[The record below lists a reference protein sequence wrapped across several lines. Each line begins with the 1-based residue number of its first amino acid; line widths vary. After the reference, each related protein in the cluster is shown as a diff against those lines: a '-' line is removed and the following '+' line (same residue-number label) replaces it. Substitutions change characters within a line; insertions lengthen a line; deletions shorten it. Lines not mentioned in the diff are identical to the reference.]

1 MAEEAPPLPTDKSG
15 NVYVRGPDGTLG
27 TVAPDDLP
35 GVQAAGGAVATARDM
50 QQMQLD
56 SVPTAVKALKV
67 ATGDLGFWASGG
79 KFTPEGA
86 TLSRNIADGGTMGLS
101 DLATKE
107 AARAWGGDALA
118 NKVRDNINAFDAESP
133 NAAKAGQ
140 FLGST
145 AANIAGGA
153 IGNAGLAGLRTFG
166 VGAAALA
173 NPGVAVGAL
182 GQATENALISA
193 TKGMLARGAMGRAG
207 ATALQFAGRQA
218 VEMGLQGALQQTTD
232 DLFQDHELSAQKI
245 LIAGGRDALIGG
257 VTGGILGGVGSL
269 AKSGLGALR
278 SVRGA
283 AATIAEQAE
292 GAAGKALGSAEG
304 AEARQLVTVGEDAI
318 NAASKA
324 RNAAAA
330 SSGAV
335 EQIERGVG
343 EAAGAGD
350 KKAAAGWLDK
360 LSSEQAVKALGG
372 TRDTLRTTVKALGED
387 GTHELGQL
395 LVKRGIVT
403 AGDNAEGV
411 LGRIVA
417 HQDAVG
423 DAIGKVVQEAD
434 SHVPF
439 GDVVKRAA
447 SLRDELIAKG
457 PQYVGAADAVE
468 AAMEKV
474 TRSLDAGGHIK
485 PDGTVAVSELL
496 KARRGLES
504 IAYKAGKLGESDAKQ
519 AISTVARDLEDQ
531 IMNHLDAASPGMRK
545 VYEPLKRDYQL
556 LSHARRMAEVGTER
570 LNGNQTFGLGEKI
583 MGGAGAVAG
592 ALLGGGL
599 GSLAGSA
606 ALGAASYLAKTRGNS
621 VAAVMLSRM
630 AEQNAALAAM
640 HTFDDVTAKA
650 ASGLLNAA
658 GKTSAADGIL
668 AKNAAKNVERGYAA
682 VAAKKAASS
691 GDSVIS
697 RARAAMDQVKSA
709 NDNAVMQTRI
719 DQAVGDLR
727 QTAPKLADAMANTM
741 TRAASFLA
749 SKMPVETKPY
759 TTLGAPDQKPTIDAV
774 QAAKFLRYKEAV
786 DNPQGCLDRFARGEV
801 RREDCETLKAVAPL
815 AFQQIQLRT
824 QRKLDEARDAG
835 KPIPYE
841 QRLKLSIVLD
851 IQGDASLAPGM
862 IRVMQRNLTNPPDGG
877 TNQPKPS
884 APRRPM
890 TASIGTQLQGTDK
903 LESS

>member
-56 SVPTAVKALKV
+56 SLPTAVKALKV

-101 DLATKE
+101 DLAIKE

-145 AANIAGGA
+145 AASIVGGA

-232 DLFQDHELSAQKI
+232 DLFQDHELAAQKI
-245 LIAGGRDALIGG
+245 FFAAGKDALIGG

-278 SVRGA
+278 GARGA
-283 AATIAEQAE
+283 AVTIAEQAE
-292 GAAGKALGSAEG
+292 GAASKSFAG
-304 AEARQLVTVGEDAI
+304 AETRQLGAVSDDAV
-318 NAASKA
+318 NAASKV

-330 SSGAV
+330 SSGAA

-343 EAAGAGD
+343 EAATAGD
-350 KKAAAGWLDK
+350 KKAAAGWLDNMAAEK
-360 LSSEQAVKALGG
+360 AVKALGG
-372 TRDTLRTTVKALGED
+372 DRTALKTTVKALGED
-387 GTHELGQL
+387 GTREMGSL
-395 LVKRGIVT
+395 LIKRGIIS
-403 AGDNAEGV
+403 AGDNAEESLV
-411 LGRIVA
+411 KLLA
-417 HQDAVG
+417 HKDAIG
-423 DAIGKVVQEAD
+423 DAIGKAVQAAD

-439 GDVVKRAA
+439 LDVVKRAK
-447 SLRDELIAKG
+447 SLENELLAKG
-457 PQYVGAADAVE
+457 PEHVGAADAV
-468 AAMEKV
+468 ADAMSKL
-474 TRSLDAGGHIK
+474 TRSLDAGGKIAG
-485 PDGTVAVSELL
+485 DGSVAVSDLL

-504 IAYKAGKLGESDAKQ
+504 IAYKAGKLGDSNAKK
-519 AISTVARDLEDQ
+519 AISSVARDLEDQ
-531 IMNHLDAASPGMRK
+531 IMGHLDAASPGMRK
-545 VYEPLKRDYQL
+545 VYEPLKREYQL
-556 LSHARRMAEVGTER
+556 LSNAQRMAETGVER
-570 LNGNQTFGLGEKI
+570 VKGNQTFGLGEKI
-583 MGGAGAVAG
+583 MGGIGATAGAVF
-592 ALLGGGL
+592 GGGI
-599 GSLAGSA
+599 GSLVGSA
-606 ALGAASYLAKTRGNS
+606 AMSGANYLARTRGNS

-630 AEQNAALAAM
+630 AERNAALAAM

-658 GKTSAADGIL
+658 GKTGAADSII

-682 VAAKKAASS
+682 AAAKKAASG
-691 GDSVIS
+691 GDNVIS
-697 RARAAMDQVKSA
+697 RARTAMDQVKSA
-709 NDNAVMQTRI
+709 NDNAAMQARI

-824 QRKLDEARDAG
+824 QRKLDEARDSG

-862 IRVMQRNLTNPPDGG
+862 IRVMQRNLTTPSDGG
-877 TNQPKPS
+877 TTGPKPS